1 VPVGSLPRALSPLR
15 KASNA
20 RIKALAAAVSACA
33 VVGAAVGCSP
43 EDEDPNLNNGKA
55 LFVQKCA
62 SCHNLARANSE
73 GKTVGPDLDSSFAAA
88 TRDGEG
94 RSTIEGIVAKQ
105 IENPIGPQMP
115 ADLVTGDDRRDVAA
129 YVAHAAAK
137 PGQDTGSLA
146 QAGRPDE
153 RAEPL
158 QAEGG
163 KLNLLADPTGATVFV
178 GQDQPQG
185 GAVVKA
191 EAPAGRLQLVM
202 PNPASIPHNVA
213 LRGPGIQPILGEVVN
228 KGGTS
233 QVSATVKAGEYTFF
247 CSVSGHEQGGMVGT
261 LTVK

>member
-1 VPVGSLPRALSPLR
+1 VDSLPRALSPLPDVSSVR
-15 KASNA
+15 K
-20 RIKALAAAVSACA
+20 RTLAALCAGA
-33 VVGAAVGCSP
+33 VVAAAAGCSP
-43 EDEDPNLNNGKA
+43 EDEDANLNNGKA

-73 GKTVGPDLDSSFAAA
+73 GKTVGPDLDSAFAAA
-88 TRDGEG
+88 RRDGEG
-94 RSTIEGIVAKQ
+94 ESTIEGIVAEQ

-115 ADLVTGDDRRDVAA
+115 ADLVTGDDRSDVAA
-129 YVAHAAAK
+129 YVGYAAAK

-153 RAEPL
+153 RPEPL
-158 QAEGG
+158 VAEGG
-163 KLNLLADPTGATVFV
+163 RLNLAADPTGATVFV
-178 GQDQPQG
+178 GQDQPEG
-185 GAVVKA
+185 GAVTKA
-191 EAPAGRLQLVM
+191 EAPPGRLQLVM

-213 LRGPGIQPILGEVVN
+213 LRGPGIQPTLGEVVN

-233 QVSATVKAGEYTFF
+233 QISVNVKAGEYTFF